1 MSKSPYSDQSQ
12 KVRMTYRQFEVFN
25 ILPLVD
31 FDGADVFASPSKR
44 TVYLEFDHFV
54 QFLVT
59 NLNEEHL
66 LLDYSLTEMQPAR
79 FTVNHEQNLIS
90 VVREGTHDKAIIV
103 ESIISTLFDTIK
115 KQIAKGSKKLTPSA
129 VYNNLSKTT
138 KTHFDVNFI
147 RHRTSITELWS
158 QFLVHTAIMN
168 IKSVIACGEYYN
180 TKMRNRVNVVPML
193 FVPRLGILQSLFSDA
208 SQTIDS
214 IQEKIIANSSHEYS
228 IPTITGTLDASA
240 VEDIYTLKVSSE
252 FEYDEFLIASVFGLT
267 EERYNTAWD
276 NIISSSSY
284 VESHIEEC
292 ENYMF
297 HFNSVLDFISRLA
310 TLTEHFN
317 KKERLFLVD
326 VPML

>member
-1 MSKSPYSDQSQ
+1 MSKSPYSDLSQ

-31 FDGADVFASPSKR
+31 FDGADVFASPSKK

-54 QFLVT
+54 QFLAT

-66 LLDYSLTEMQPAR
+66 LLDYSLTEILPAR
-79 FTVNHEQNLIS
+79 FTVEREQNLIS

-103 ESIISTLFDTIK
+103 ENIISTLFDTIK
-115 KQIAKGSKKLTPSA
+115 KHVAKGSKKLSPSD
-129 VYNNLSKTT
+129 VYKSLNQTQ
-138 KTHFDVNFI
+138 KTHFDVNFK
-147 RHRTSITELWS
+147 RHRVSIAELWS

-193 FVPRLGILQSLFSDA
+193 FIPRLGIMQSLFSDTT
-208 SQTIDS
+208 QTIDS
-214 IQEKIIANSSHEYS
+214 IQEKVITNTPNEYS
-228 IPTITGTLDASA
+228 IPTITGTLDKSA
-240 VEDIYTLKVSSE
+240 IDDIYNLKVSSDL
-252 FEYDEFLIASVFGLT
+252 EYDEFLIASVFSLT

-297 HFNSVLDFISRLA
+297 HFNNVLDFISRLA